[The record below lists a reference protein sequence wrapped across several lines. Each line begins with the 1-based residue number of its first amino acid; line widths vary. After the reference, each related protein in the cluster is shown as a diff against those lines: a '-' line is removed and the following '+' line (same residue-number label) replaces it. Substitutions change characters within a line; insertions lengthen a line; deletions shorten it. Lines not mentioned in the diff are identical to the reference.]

1 MKRRIVSFF
10 AAALLSSAFLPAL
23 GSAPAPQA
31 KDVPADV
38 MAIIK
43 QNCSVSGCHQGK
55 YPAAWL
61 NMEPDQFLTSVID
74 KPSQEAPGRKI
85 VNTADPAASYLLAKI
100 KGEAG
105 ISGKRMPLN
114 RDPLATEQIQKI
126 EAWTQSLK
134 KGPAENVEDSLS
146 ESPRSG
152 PFIGSSGEKPEIR
165 QSEAV
170 QASKVQPRGF
180 SKPAFWGTRIINL
193 PTTTTIGRGEFLFR
207 ISHRFQPPISSGWD
221 SFFGLDGPAFI
232 LFSFGYGI
240 SDNLTLTLG
249 RSKLYQ
255 EWELYADWLIF
266 EQGEKS
272 PIPLSAALHIGG
284 NLVTQDEPADVDW
297 SGRFRFGAL
306 LSLSYQ
312 ASNAFS
318 VLVVP
323 AFSSNTNFW
332 ENPSEGTFSLGLGGR
347 FMFLPDL
354 SLIAEWIPVLAGFK
368 DTTNGWGVGLEKK
381 IGGHVFQFFVTN
393 SLGITASQF
402 VTGGDLKLQDGDFRL
417 GFNIFRTF

>member
-1 MKRRIVSFF
+1 MKMKIANYS
-10 AAALLSSAFLPAL
+10 AAALLGLVILPVIGAGRTL
-23 GSAPAPQA
+23 QG
-31 KDVPADV
+31 KDLPADV
-38 MAIIK
+38 KVVIK
-43 QNCSVSGCHQGK
+43 QSCSVSGCHQGK

-61 NMEPDQFLTSVID
+61 NLEPDKFLESVID
-74 KPSQEAPGRKI
+74 KPSQGAQGLKI
-85 VNTADPAASYLLAKI
+85 VDTADPARSYLLAKI

-105 ISGKRMPLN
+105 IVGNRMPLN
-114 RDPLATEQIQKI
+114 REPLSAEQIQKI
-126 EAWTQSLK
+126 ETWLLGMKTGS
-134 KGPAENVEDSLS
+134 AEDIGGTPGEPSV
-146 ESPRSG
+146 SG
-152 PFIGSSGEKPEIR
+152 PYIGLSNEQTEDARP
-165 QSEAV
+165 
-170 QASKVQPRGF
+170 QAARAQQKGF
-180 SKPAFWGTRIINL
+180 SKPAFWGTRVINL
-193 PTTTTIGRGEFLFR
+193 PTTTTLGKGEFLFR
-207 ISHRFQPPISSGWD
+207 ISHRLQPPVSSGWD

-240 SDNLTLTLG
+240 NDNLMLTLG

-272 PIPLSAALHIGG
+272 PVPLSATLHVGG
-284 NLVTQDEPADVDW
+284 NLVTQDEPIDADW
-297 SGRFRFGAL
+297 SGRFRFNAL
-306 LSLSYQ
+306 LSLAYQ

-332 ENPSEGTFSLGLGGR
+332 ENPSEGTFSLGIGGR

-354 SLIAEWIPVLAGFK
+354 SLIAEWIPVLAGYK
-368 DTTNGWGVGLEKK
+368 DATNGWGIGLEKK

-402 VTGGDLKLQDGDFRL
+402 VTGGDQKLSDGDFRL